1 MHISLV
7 VDPNDYRWQLL
18 GKILNIFEMRKTKKI
33 IAKFTQVKTAINC
46 IKIVLTSM
54 FFSTKISHVVE
65 ELEHRE
71 DLREFLGIKEEEV
84 PRTAYI
90 YTFLSKFDLNSFIAM
105 ILRILNSITKRRTRN
120 TRLIIDCTDVSV
132 DINWFRKPIKQR
144 DLEGKD
150 YKWGYSTKGLFVVSI
165 SSTSSFGKT

>member
-18 GKILNIFEMRKTKKI
+18 AKVLNIFEMRKTKKI
-33 IAKFTQVKTAINC
+33 IARFTQIKTAINC
-46 IKIVLTSM
+46 MKITLTSM

-65 ELEHRE
+65 ELKRRE
-71 DLREFLGIKEEEV
+71 DLREFLGIKEDV
-84 PRTAYI
+84 PETGYI

-105 ILRILNSITKRRTRN
+105 ILRILNSITKRRQRN

-132 DINWFRKPIKQR
+132 DVNWFRKRKQA

-150 YKWGYSTKGLFVVSI
+150 YRWGYSAKCLWV
-165 SSTSSFGKT
+165 